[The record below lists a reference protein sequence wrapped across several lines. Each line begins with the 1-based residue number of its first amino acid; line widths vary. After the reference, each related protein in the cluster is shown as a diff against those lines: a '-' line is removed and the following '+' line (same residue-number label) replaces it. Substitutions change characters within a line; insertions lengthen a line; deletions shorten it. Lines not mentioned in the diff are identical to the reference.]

1 MGRLILITGG
11 SRSGKSDYALG
22 AAEAIH
28 GPHAFVATCS
38 AEDNEMRERIKK
50 HQESRDSSVWSTIE
64 EPLRLTGV
72 LRNNGHFQVF
82 LIDCLTLWVSNMM
95 FDASKR
101 GQTLSEAEVADR
113 VSELLQVVSEISATT
128 ICVTNEVGW
137 GIVPEDPV
145 SRLFRDVVGRCNQ
158 IVAGAAD
165 EVILVS
171 CGIPLKLKTRRAE

>member
-1 MGRLILITGG
+1 MGQLILITGG
-11 SRSGKSDYALG
+11 SRSGKSDYAV
-22 AAEAIH
+22 ATAEAIH
-28 GPHAFVATCS
+28 GLHAFVATCN
-38 AEDNEMRERIKK
+38 AQDDEMRERIEK
-50 HQESRDSSVWSTIE
+50 HRQSRNSSIWSTIE
-64 EPLRLTGV
+64 EPLQLTTV
-72 LRNNGHFQVF
+72 LKDNHFDVF

-95 FDASKR
+95 FDASTK
-101 GQTLSEAEVADR
+101 GQSLSEVEVADR
-113 VSELLQVVSEISATT
+113 VSELLQVVSGIPATT

-137 GIVPEDPV
+137 GIVPEDTV